1 MLSLPTTLF
10 VSGNGTMS
18 MPVEFGD
25 LYAHQMRQAWRRT
38 HFLEWLSG
46 SRVDATT
53 LAGILQQDSPSSL
66 WMTFET
72 AHTATAHEVAALCGG
87 NEAVT
92 PSTHCVLWSCSSLS
106 LSRRFGL
113 CLTQGVIS
121 WPVWLGITMVSSSGR
136 MPLFAKP
143 PHLSGRNVVYRAKT
157 SFR

>member
-106 LSRRFGL
+106 LS
-113 CLTQGVIS
+113 
-121 WPVWLGITMVSSSGR
+121 LGASDFVLPKG
-136 MPLFAKP
+136 
-143 PHLSGRNVVYRAKT
+143 
-157 SFR
+157 